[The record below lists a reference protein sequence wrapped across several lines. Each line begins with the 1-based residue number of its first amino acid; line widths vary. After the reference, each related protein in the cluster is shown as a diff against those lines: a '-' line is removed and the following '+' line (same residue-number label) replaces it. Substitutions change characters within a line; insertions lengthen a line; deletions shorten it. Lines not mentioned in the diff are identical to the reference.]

1 MLHASLL
8 ALNIALIV
16 IIELF
21 LNRSFQNLHLAAFT
35 IDKISV
41 PQRLR
46 DAGFER
52 IRFLNAKSGLNAKSE
67 INHLSR
73 TILRTNFNN
82 QKIY

>member
-1 MLHASLL
+1 VLHASLL

-21 LNRSFQNLHLAAFT
+21 LNRSFQKLHLAAFKT
-35 IDKISV
+35 DKISV